1 LKRKNQM
8 VRLVTYSHQAKRD
21 VEAFLRV
28 LAIAVIPRF
37 EPLKQA
43 PGGVLSD
50 AMRGPR
56 VIIEA

>member
-1 LKRKNQM
+1 M
-8 VRLVTYSHQAKRD
+8 GRLVTYSHQAKRD